1 MNGRLNKNN
10 IFTVIK
16 HKSRCCKN
24 NNIKKT
30 DINTMI
36 KYNLISYIN
45 AKKII
50 INYKYNKPTIP
61 LAYKN
66 IK

>member
-1 MNGRLNKNN
+1 MNGRLDKSN

-16 HKSRCCKN
+16 HKSRSCKK
-24 NNIKKT
+24 NNIKKK
-30 DINTMI
+30 DINIML
-36 KYNLISYIN
+36 KYNFISYIKN
-45 AKKII
+45 KNIM
-50 INYKYNKPTIP
+50 INYKYNKPVLP